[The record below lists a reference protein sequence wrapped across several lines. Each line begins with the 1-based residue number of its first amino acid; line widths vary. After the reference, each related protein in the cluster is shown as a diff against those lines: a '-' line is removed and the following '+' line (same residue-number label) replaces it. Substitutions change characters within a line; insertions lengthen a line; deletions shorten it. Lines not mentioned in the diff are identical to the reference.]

1 MANWHYNKKWVK
13 WLGIL
18 AITIGNSIY
27 TWKSELHEST
37 MRHELKHVEQ
47 YNRYKPFMVI
57 RFIIVYMWQWIKVG
71 FVYRN
76 IPFEIEAREAENEI

>member
-27 TWKSELHEST
+27 TWKSELLEST

-47 YNRYKPFMVI
+47 YNRYKPFMAI
-57 RFIIVYMWQWIKVG
+57 RFIAVYLWQWAKVG
-71 FVYRN
+71 FVYN
-76 IPFEIEAREAENEI
+76 KIKFEIEARETENEV